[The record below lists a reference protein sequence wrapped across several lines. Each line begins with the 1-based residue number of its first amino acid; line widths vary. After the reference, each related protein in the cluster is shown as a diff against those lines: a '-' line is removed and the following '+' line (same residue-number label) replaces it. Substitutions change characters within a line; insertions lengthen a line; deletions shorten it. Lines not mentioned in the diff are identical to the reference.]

1 MHSYCTPLQR
11 LIVLHYLR
19 IYQLEVDQLVGFTDD
34 QVWQYLAI
42 TS

>member
-1 MHSYCTPLQR
+1 MRSYCTPLQR